1 MDFLLGQV
9 DGTIHFT
16 PNITLT
22 LICQAADAK
31 PKANITWYKKA
42 NNQHGFVPMLPSKYP
57 IEWNDK

>member
-1 MDFLLGQV
+1 M